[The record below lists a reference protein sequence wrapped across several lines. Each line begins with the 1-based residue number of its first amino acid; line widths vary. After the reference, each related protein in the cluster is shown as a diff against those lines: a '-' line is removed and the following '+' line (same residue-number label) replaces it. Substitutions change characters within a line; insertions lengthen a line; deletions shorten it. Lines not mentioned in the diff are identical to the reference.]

1 MKKWWHDKIV
11 YQIYP
16 KSFFDSNGDGIGDIQ
31 GIIQK
36 LDYIKSLGADIL
48 WICPM
53 YPSPMADQGY
63 DISDYYNIDPTFGT
77 LDDMDRLISESK
89 KRGMYVI
96 MDLVVNHCSD
106 EHEWFRKACQEPGG
120 KYGKYFYIEDIKDG
134 KLPCNWRGIFGG
146 SVWSEL
152 PGHPGNCWEPVPGT
166 DKYYFHMFA
175 KEQPDLNWEN
185 PKVRQEV
192 YKIINFWLDHGLSGF
207 RVDAIVNIKKKLP
220 FKDYAPDRPDGL
232 CDLTVMKKE
241 VEGIGEFLGEMSDL
255 IFKKRDIFVLGE
267 VSNEREGSLPDY
279 IGENGYFSTMF
290 DFAPNVFGKSEKGWF
305 DYMPVTPDNYRDCC
319 FTSQE
324 RAKNIGFFANFI
336 DNHDE
341 PRGINRYLPDHDL
354 SLESKKMLATVYFFL
369 KGIPIIYQGQEI
381 GMENRGVVPL
391 EKIDDFSAIDQYYV
405 SIDAGFSPEEALEI
419 ISKYN
424 RDNVRTPM
432 QWNAE
437 PYAGFSSR
445 APWLEVNPNYPEINV
460 SSELNTPGSVL
471 SYYKKMIL
479 LRKNLD
485 YANTFTYGEF
495 IPFHPDIHNLMA
507 YYRSG
512 DKDILIIANYQKDAR
527 TIMLSREP
535 KQILL
540 NNYDKFSLSNLEL
553 NLLGYQALVLEL

>member
-152 PGHPGNCWEPVPGT
+152 PGHPGKVYLHT
-166 DKYYFHMFA
+166 FH
-175 KEQPDLNWEN
+175 KKQPDLNWEN

-290 DFAPNVFGKSEKGWF
+290 DFAPNVFGKSEKGRF

>member
-1 MKKWWHDKIV
+1 MI
-11 YQIYP
+11 
-16 KSFFDSNGDGIGDIQ
+16 F
-31 GIIQK
+31 
-36 LDYIKSLGADIL
+36 L
-48 WICPM
+48 WK
-53 YPSPMADQGY
+53 A
-63 DISDYYNIDPTFGT
+63 
-77 LDDMDRLISESK
+77 
-89 KRGMYVI
+89 
-96 MDLVVNHCSD
+96 
-106 EHEWFRKACQEPGG
+106 RK
-120 KYGKYFYIEDIKDG
+120 
-134 KLPCNWRGIFGG
+134 
-146 SVWSEL
+146 
-152 PGHPGNCWEPVPGT
+152 
-166 DKYYFHMFA
+166 
-175 KEQPDLNWEN
+175 
-185 PKVRQEV
+185 
-192 YKIINFWLDHGLSGF
+192 
-207 RVDAIVNIKKKLP
+207 
-220 FKDYAPDRPDGL
+220 
-232 CDLTVMKKE
+232 
-241 VEGIGEFLGEMSDL
+241 
-255 IFKKRDIFVLGE
+255 
-267 VSNEREGSLPDY
+267 
-279 IGENGYFSTMF
+279 
-290 DFAPNVFGKSEKGWF
+290 
-305 DYMPVTPDNYRDCC
+305 C
-319 FTSQE
+319 F
-324 RAKNIGFFANFI
+324 
-336 DNHDE
+336 
-341 PRGINRYLPDHDL
+341 
-354 SLESKKMLATVYFFL
+354 ATVYFFL